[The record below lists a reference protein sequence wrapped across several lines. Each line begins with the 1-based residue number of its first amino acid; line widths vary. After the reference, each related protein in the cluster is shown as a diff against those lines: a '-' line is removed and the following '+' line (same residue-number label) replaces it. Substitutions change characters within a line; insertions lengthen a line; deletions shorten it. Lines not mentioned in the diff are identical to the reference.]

1 MSLLATF
8 CPLRSLRPTDKG
20 FILMVKIDLHTH
32 STRSDGLDSPSE
44 LLDNAAAAGI
54 SVLALTDHD
63 TVSGW
68 DEARVRASSL
78 GIGFVPGIEVT
89 SVSEVERFGRKMRI
103 SVHLLAYLPDPD
115 HKALEIVLG
124 DTVATRET
132 RGRAIVEKLAE
143 QIPITW
149 EMVLD
154 HLDNGATIGRPA
166 IADTL
171 VTMGLVPDRSAA
183 FDYYLSTDGPFYV
196 SHSAVSTLDAIG
208 LIRASG
214 AVPVIAHPLKGVGPN
229 TDPEDLPI
237 AHFEQMIEAG
247 LQGVEVYHRDVPE
260 AARKWL
266 LELAN
271 KHNLVITGSSDYHGL
286 EGKPNRLGEN
296 TTAQEMLDRIIELGT
311 GTPASL

>member
-1 MSLLATF
+1 
-8 CPLRSLRPTDKG
+8 
-20 FILMVKIDLHTH
+20 MVKIDLHTH
-32 STRSDGLDSPSE
+32 STRSDGLDSPSD
-44 LLDNAAAAGI
+44 LILNAAKAGLDVI
-54 SVLALTDHD
+54 ALTDHD

-68 DEARVRASSL
+68 DEARGKAFEL
-78 GIGFVPGIEVT
+78 GLGFVPGIEVT
-89 SVSEVERFGRKMRI
+89 SVSDIERFGKTIRI

-124 DTVATRET
+124 NTVETREA

-154 HLDNGATIGRPA
+154 HLDKGATIGRPA

-183 FDYYLSTDGPFYV
+183 FDYYLSTDGPYYV
-196 SHSAVSTLDAIG
+196 SHSTVSTLEAIG

-214 AVPVIAHPLKGVGPN
+214 GVPVIAHPLKGVGPDI
-229 TDPEDLPI
+229 DPEDLPM
-237 AHFEQMIEAG
+237 AHFEEMIAAG

-260 AARKWL
+260 TAREWL
-266 LELAN
+266 LELAA
-271 KHNLVITGSSDYHGL
+271 KHDLVVTGSSDYHGVS
-286 EGKPNRLGEN
+286 GKPNQLGEN
-296 TTAQEMLDRIIELGT
+296 TTSKQMLDRIVALGT
-311 GTPASL
+311 GTKPSL

>member
-1 MSLLATF
+1 
-8 CPLRSLRPTDKG
+8 
-20 FILMVKIDLHTH
+20 MVKIDLHTH
-32 STRSDGLDSPSE
+32 STRSDGLDSPSQLIE
-44 LLDNAAAAGI
+44 NAAAAGV
-54 SVLALTDHD
+54 SVIALTDHD

-68 DEARVRASSL
+68 DEARVAAKKAGL
-78 GIGFVPGIEVT
+78 GFVPGIEVT
-89 SVSEVERFGRKMRI
+89 SVSDVERFGQPIRI

-115 HKALEIVLG
+115 HKSLEIVLG
-124 DTVATRET
+124 NTVATREA

-149 EMVLD
+149 QMVLD
-154 HLDNGATIGRPA
+154 HLDKGATIGRPA

-183 FDYYLSTDGPFYV
+183 FDYYLSTEGPFYV
-196 SHSAVSTLDAIG
+196 SHSTVSTIEAIG

-214 AVPVIAHPLKGVGPN
+214 AVPVIAHPLKGVGPE

-237 AHFEQMIEAG
+237 THFEEMIEAG

-260 AARKWL
+260 TARKWL

-271 KHNLVITGSSDYHGL
+271 KHDLIVTGSSDYHGL

-296 TTAQEMLDRIIELGT
+296 TTSQEMLDRILELGT
-311 GTPASL
+311 GTKPSL

>member
-1 MSLLATF
+1 
-8 CPLRSLRPTDKG
+8 
-20 FILMVKIDLHTH
+20 MVKIDLHTH
-32 STRSDGLDSPSE
+32 STRSDGLDSPTQLME
-44 LLDNAAAAGI
+44 NAAKAGI
-54 SVLALTDHD
+54 EIIALTDHD

-68 DEARVRASSL
+68 DEGRSSAAKL
-78 GIGFVPGIEVT
+78 GLGFVPGIEVT
-89 SVSEVERFGRKMRI
+89 SVSDVTRNEKTYRI

-115 HKALEIVLG
+115 HQALEVVLD
-124 DTVATRET
+124 DTVATREA

-154 HLDNGATIGRPA
+154 HLDKGATIGRPA

-171 VTMGLVPDRSAA
+171 VTMGLVADRSAA

-196 SHSAVSTLDAIG
+196 SHSAVSTIDAIG
-208 LIRASG
+208 LIRQAG
-214 AVPVIAHPLKGVGPN
+214 GVPVIAHPLKGVGPD

-237 AHFEQMIEAG
+237 AHFEEMIQAG

-260 AARKWL
+260 TARKWL
-266 LELAN
+266 LDLAD
-271 KHNLVITGSSDYHGL
+271 KHNLVVTGSSDYHGL

-296 TTAQEMLDRIIELGT
+296 TTSQEMLDRIIELGT
-311 GTPASL
+311 GTKPSL

>member
-1 MSLLATF
+1 
-8 CPLRSLRPTDKG
+8 
-20 FILMVKIDLHTH
+20 MVKIDLHTH
-32 STRSDGLDSPSE
+32 STRSDGLDSPTQLME
-44 LLDNAAAAGI
+44 NAAKAGI
-54 SVLALTDHD
+54 DIIALTDHD

-68 DEARVRASSL
+68 DEGRSSAAKL
-78 GIGFVPGIEVT
+78 GLGFIPGIEVT
-89 SVSEVERFGRKMRI
+89 SVSEVERFGRTIRI

-124 DTVATRET
+124 DTVATREA

-149 EMVLD
+149 DMVLD
-154 HLDNGATIGRPA
+154 HLDKGATIGRPA

-171 VTMGLVPDRSAA
+171 VTMGLVADRSAA

-196 SHSAVSTLDAIG
+196 SHSAVSTIDAIG
-208 LIRASG
+208 LIRQAG
-214 AVPVIAHPLKGVGPN
+214 GVPVIAHPLKGVGPD

-237 AHFEQMIEAG
+237 AHFEEMIHAG

-260 AARKWL
+260 TARKWL
-266 LELAN
+266 LELAA
-271 KHNLVITGSSDYHGL
+271 KHNLVVTGSSDYHGL

-296 TTAQEMLDRIIELGT
+296 TTSQEMLDRIIELGT
-311 GTPASL
+311 GTKPSL

>member
-1 MSLLATF
+1 
-8 CPLRSLRPTDKG
+8 
-20 FILMVKIDLHTH
+20 MVKIDLHTH

-44 LLDNAAAAGI
+44 LIANAAKAGVDVI
-54 SVLALTDHD
+54 ALTDHD

-68 DEARVRASSL
+68 DEARGKAFEMGL
-78 GIGFVPGIEVT
+78 GFVPGIEVT
-89 SVSEVERFGRKMRI
+89 SVSDIQRFGKTIRI

-124 DTVATRET
+124 DTVATREA

-149 EMVLD
+149 EMVLE
-154 HLDNGATIGRPA
+154 HLDEGATIGRPA

-196 SHSAVSTLDAIG
+196 SHSTVSTLEAIG
-208 LIRASG
+208 LIREAG
-214 AVPVIAHPLKGVGPN
+214 GVPVIAHPLKGVGPD

-237 AHFEQMIEAG
+237 AHFEEMISTG

-260 AARKWL
+260 TARKWL

-271 KHNLVITGSSDYHGL
+271 KHDLVVTGSSDYHGVT
-286 EGKPNRLGEN
+286 GKPNQLGEN
-296 TTAQEMLDRIIELGT
+296 TTSQEMLDRIVALGT
-311 GTPASL
+311 GTKPSL

>member
-1 MSLLATF
+1 
-8 CPLRSLRPTDKG
+8 
-20 FILMVKIDLHTH
+20 MVKIDLHTH
-32 STRSDGLDSPSE
+32 STRSDGLDSPSQLIE
-44 LLDNAAAAGI
+44 NAAAAGV
-54 SVLALTDHD
+54 SVIALTDHD

-68 DEARVRASSL
+68 DEARVAANKAGL
-78 GIGFVPGIEVT
+78 GFVPGIEVT
-89 SVSEVERFGRKMRI
+89 SVSDVERFGQPIRI

-115 HKALEIVLG
+115 HKSLEIVLG
-124 DTVATRET
+124 DTVATREA

-149 EMVLD
+149 QMVLD
-154 HLDNGATIGRPA
+154 HLDKGATIGRPA

-183 FDYYLSTDGPFYV
+183 FDYYLSTEGPFYV
-196 SHSAVSTLDAIG
+196 SHSTVSTIEAIG

-214 AVPVIAHPLKGVGPN
+214 AVPVIAHPLKGVGPE

-237 AHFEQMIEAG
+237 THFEEMIEAG

-260 AARKWL
+260 TARKWL
-266 LELAN
+266 LELAK
-271 KHNLVITGSSDYHGL
+271 KHDLIVTGSSDYHGL

-296 TTAQEMLDRIIELGT
+296 TTSQEMLDRILELGT
-311 GTPASL
+311 GTKPSL

>member
-1 MSLLATF
+1 MNNA
-8 CPLRSLRPTDKG
+8 K
-20 FILMVKIDLHTH
+20 KA
-32 STRSDGLDSPSE
+32 GLDV
-44 LLDNAAAAGI
+44 I
-54 SVLALTDHD
+54 ALTDHD

-68 DEARVRASSL
+68 DEARGKAFEL
-78 GIGFVPGIEVT
+78 GLGFVPGIEVT
-89 SVSEVERFGRKMRI
+89 SVSDIERFGRTIRI

-124 DTVATRET
+124 DTVATREA

-149 EMVLD
+149 AMVLD
-154 HLDNGATIGRPA
+154 HLDKGATIGRPA

-196 SHSAVSTLDAIG
+196 SHSTVSTLEAIS

-214 AVPVIAHPLKGVGPN
+214 GVPVIAHPLKGVGPD
-229 TDPEDLPI
+229 TDPEDLPV
-237 AHFEQMIEAG
+237 AHFEEMIATG

-260 AARKWL
+260 TARKWL
-266 LELAN
+266 HELAA
-271 KHNLVITGSSDYHGL
+271 KHDLIITGSSDYHGVS
-286 EGKPNRLGEN
+286 GKPNQLGEN
-296 TTAQEMLDRIIELGT
+296 TTSQEMLDRIVALGT
-311 GTPASL
+311 GTKASL

>member
-1 MSLLATF
+1 
-8 CPLRSLRPTDKG
+8 
-20 FILMVKIDLHTH
+20 MVKIDLHTH
-32 STRSDGLDSPSE
+32 STRSDGLDSPTD
-44 LLDNAAAAGI
+44 LMNNAKKAGLDVI
-54 SVLALTDHD
+54 ALTDHD

-68 DEARVRASSL
+68 DEARGKAFEHGL
-78 GIGFVPGIEVT
+78 GFVPGIEVT
-89 SVSEVERFGRKMRI
+89 SVSDIERFGRTIRI

-124 DTVATRET
+124 DTVATREA

-149 EMVLD
+149 DMVLD
-154 HLDNGATIGRPA
+154 HLDKGATIGRPA

-196 SHSAVSTLDAIG
+196 SHSTVSTLEAIS

-214 AVPVIAHPLKGVGPN
+214 GVPVIAHPLKGVGPD
-229 TDPEDLPI
+229 TDPEDLPVD
-237 AHFEQMIEAG
+237 HFEEMIAAG

-260 AARKWL
+260 TARKWL
-266 LELAN
+266 HELAA
-271 KHNLVITGSSDYHGL
+271 KHDLIITGSSDYHGVS
-286 EGKPNRLGEN
+286 GKPNQLGEN
-296 TTAQEMLDRIIELGT
+296 TTSQEMLDRIVALGT
-311 GTPASL
+311 GTKASL

>member
-1 MSLLATF
+1 
-8 CPLRSLRPTDKG
+8 
-20 FILMVKIDLHTH
+20 MVKIDLHTH

-44 LLDNAAAAGI
+44 LIVNAARAGVSVI
-54 SVLALTDHD
+54 SLSDHD

-68 DEARVRASSL
+68 DEARGKAFEL
-78 GIGFVPGIEVT
+78 GLGFVPGIEVT
-89 SVSEVERFGRKMRI
+89 SVSDIQRFDRTIRI

-124 DTVATRET
+124 DTVATREA

-154 HLDNGATIGRPA
+154 HLDEGATIGRPA

-171 VTMGLVPDRSAA
+171 VTMGLVADRSAA

-196 SHSAVSTLDAIG
+196 SHSTVSTLEAIG
-208 LIRASG
+208 LIRQAG
-214 AVPVIAHPLKGVGPN
+214 GVPVIAHPLKGVGPE

-237 AHFEQMIEAG
+237 DHFEQMIDVG

-260 AARKWL
+260 TARKWL
-266 LELAN
+266 LELAS
-271 KHNLVITGSSDYHGL
+271 KHDLVVTGSSDYHGVS
-286 EGKPNRLGEN
+286 GKPNQLGEN
-296 TTAQEMLDRIIELGT
+296 TTSQEMLDRICGLGT
-311 GTPASL
+311 GTKPSL

>member
-1 MSLLATF
+1 
-8 CPLRSLRPTDKG
+8 
-20 FILMVKIDLHTH
+20 MVKIDLHTH
-32 STRSDGLDSPSE
+32 STRSDGLDSPTQLME
-44 LLDNAAAAGI
+44 NAAKAGI
-54 SVLALTDHD
+54 EIIALTDHD

-68 DEARVRASSL
+68 DEGRSSAVKL
-78 GIGFVPGIEVT
+78 GLGFVPGIEVT
-89 SVSEVERFGRKMRI
+89 SVSEVERFGRTIRI

-124 DTVATRET
+124 DTVATREA

-149 EMVLD
+149 DMVLD
-154 HLDNGATIGRPA
+154 HLDKGATIGRPA

-171 VTMGLVPDRSAA
+171 VTMGLVADRSAA

-196 SHSAVSTLDAIG
+196 SHSAVSTIDAIG
-208 LIRASG
+208 LIRQAG
-214 AVPVIAHPLKGVGPN
+214 GVPVIAHPLKGVGPD

-237 AHFEQMIEAG
+237 AHFEEMIQAG

-260 AARKWL
+260 TARKWL
-266 LELAN
+266 LELAA
-271 KHNLVITGSSDYHGL
+271 KHNLVVTGSSDYHGL

-296 TTAQEMLDRIIELGT
+296 TTSQEMLDRIIELGT
-311 GTPASL
+311 GTKPSL

>member
-1 MSLLATF
+1 
-8 CPLRSLRPTDKG
+8 
-20 FILMVKIDLHTH
+20 MVKIDLHTH
-32 STRSDGLDSPSE
+32 STRSDGLDSPTQLME
-44 LLDNAAAAGI
+44 NAAAAGV
-54 SVLALTDHD
+54 SVIALTDHD

-68 DEARVRASSL
+68 DEGRSAAAKQ

-89 SVSEVERFGRKMRI
+89 SVSEVERFGRTIRI

-124 DTVATRET
+124 DTVATREA

-154 HLDNGATIGRPA
+154 HLDKGATIGRPA

-183 FDYYLSTDGPFYV
+183 FDYYLSTEGPFYV
-196 SHSAVSTLDAIG
+196 SHSAVSTIEAIG
-208 LIRASG
+208 LIRQAG
-214 AVPVIAHPLKGVGPN
+214 GVPVIAHPLKGVGPD
-229 TDPEDLPI
+229 TDPEDLPMT
-237 AHFEQMIEAG
+237 HFEEMIDAG

-260 AARKWL
+260 TARKWL
-266 LELAN
+266 LDLAN
-271 KHNLVITGSSDYHGL
+271 KHNLVVTGSSDYHGL

-296 TTAQEMLDRIIELGT
+296 TTSQQMLDRIIELGT
-311 GTPASL
+311 GTKPSL

>member
-1 MSLLATF
+1 LVTL
-8 CPLRSLRPTDKG
+8 
-20 FILMVKIDLHTH
+20 KIDLHTH
-32 STRSDGLDSPSE
+32 STRSDGLDSPSD
-44 LLDNAAAAGI
+44 LIANAAKAGVDI
-54 SVLALTDHD
+54 IALTDHD

-68 DEARVRASSL
+68 DEARGKAFEL

-89 SVSEVERFGRKMRI
+89 SVSDIERFGKTIRI

-124 DTVATRET
+124 DTVATREA

-154 HLDNGATIGRPA
+154 HLDEGATIGRPA

-196 SHSAVSTLDAIG
+196 SHSTVSTLEAIG
-208 LIRASG
+208 LIREAG
-214 AVPVIAHPLKGVGPN
+214 GVPVIAHPLKGVGPD

-237 AHFEQMIEAG
+237 AHFEEMISTG

-260 AARKWL
+260 TARKWL

-271 KHNLVITGSSDYHGL
+271 KHDLVVTGSSDYHGVT
-286 EGKPNRLGEN
+286 GKPNQLGEN
-296 TTAQEMLDRIIELGT
+296 TTSQEMLDRIVWLGT
-311 GTPASL
+311 GTKPSL

>member
-1 MSLLATF
+1 
-8 CPLRSLRPTDKG
+8 
-20 FILMVKIDLHTH
+20 MVKIDLHTH

-44 LLDNAAAAGI
+44 LIANAAKAGI
-54 SVLALTDHD
+54 GIIALTDHD

-68 DEARVRASSL
+68 DEARGKAFEL
-78 GIGFVPGIEVT
+78 GLGFVPGIEVT
-89 SVSEVERFGRKMRI
+89 SVSDIERFGRSIRI

-124 DTVATRET
+124 DTVATREA

-149 EMVLD
+149 EMVMD
-154 HLDNGATIGRPA
+154 HLDKGATIGRPA

-196 SHSAVSTLDAIG
+196 SHSTVSTLEAIG
-208 LIRASG
+208 LIRAAG
-214 AVPVIAHPLKGVGPN
+214 GVAVIAHPLKGVGPD
-229 TDPEDLPI
+229 TDPEDLPM
-237 AHFEQMIEAG
+237 AHFEEMIAAG

-260 AARKWL
+260 TARKWL
-266 LELAN
+266 LELAGT
-271 KHNLVITGSSDYHGL
+271 HDLVVTGSSDYHGVS
-286 EGKPNRLGEN
+286 GKPNQLGEN
-296 TTAQEMLDRIIELGT
+296 TTSQEMLDRILLLGT
-311 GTPASL
+311 GTKASL